1 MTDQN
6 VYDPGMSFRYAAG
19 NRQFAA
25 RLYEYDTFPQ
35 QMIAPATFL
44 WRQDGTTE
52 DGMEMD
58 GTSNSQLWVWIHPS
72 AFEQVKAVIEDAV
85 TQSQPEQSV
94 QVKDLENSL
103 VMFDFTGPRS
113 TALLQAVLRPSP
125 SGSADINEHA
135 HRTWRTLADLRTSS
149 SLPPGVVLA
158 LVVDD
163 PRLTF
168 PHQAEPRNALVPKDQ
183 SKAVQ
188 DLITHWPANVA
199 HSRIWDA
206 SERQR
211 LLDAM
216 IPEAELNK
224 RRAQNLIPGTKLVA
238 TEADAKI
245 PILLMQREGQ
255 PQIQRAP
262 GGGSSEFECGWTIIV
277 PKGWGMAFWKSFIFV
292 GARPGGL
299 RERRSFHFETR
310 QSCFPYDFPNTTAY
324 KAYADE
330 YKTEA
335 EAKYGRIP
343 VAKRINYA
351 KMGVQDPFGA
361 AWIKALKAGMQ
372 MLGGSLEEDLNTLQE
387 SRVWLLQTP
396 KVIATLKETAEA
408 AGKDTS
414 GDVSSRLTIESL
426 NTAVTN
432 CLQSVWTMTRT
443 PLLPSAR
450 IEEALIRV
458 GVDLLGRGTIGMN
471 SMIYAIP
478 EKHSKEWAARV
489 ALKGKRTVEGQPRK
503 QKKAKSWIDSDTDED
518 RMDEE
523 DECDF
528 DELASELDCIELAIP
543 PPDSLLGYVTTGQYC
558 YSEGKSYGIGC
569 CSATGLA
576 RLIEL
581 ETRQRTTS
589 SPSSTTMTT
598 TTTTMARQGAASPK
612 VPRMMVLV
620 RSVRSRV
627 SRLAKLAIL
636 S

>member
-1 MTDQN
+1 MDAILET
-6 VYDPGMSFRYAAG
+6 PFRYAAS
-19 NRQFAA
+19 NRQFTA

-35 QMIAPATFL
+35 RMVAPATFL

-113 TALLQAVLRPSP
+113 TALLQAVLKPTP

-135 HRTWRTLADLRTSS
+135 HRTWRTLADMRTSS

-199 HSRIWDA
+199 YSRIWDA
-206 SERQR
+206 LERQR

-216 IPEAELNK
+216 IPEADLNK
-224 RRAQNLIPGTKLVA
+224 RRAQNLIPGTKLPA

-299 RERRSFHFETR
+299 RERRSFHFETQ

-324 KAYADE
+324 QAYADE

-343 VAKRINYA
+343 VAKKINYA

-361 AWIKALKAGMQ
+361 AWIKLLKAGMQ
-372 MLGGSLEEDLNTLQE
+372 MLGGSLEEDLNTL
-387 SRVWLLQTP
+387 
-396 KVIATLKETAEA
+396 
-408 AGKDTS
+408 
-414 GDVSSRLTIESL
+414 
-426 NTAVTN
+426 
-432 CLQSVWTMTRT
+432 
-443 PLLPSAR
+443 
-450 IEEALIRV
+450 
-458 GVDLLGRGTIGMN
+458 
-471 SMIYAIP
+471 
-478 EKHSKEWAARV
+478 
-489 ALKGKRTVEGQPRK
+489 
-503 QKKAKSWIDSDTDED
+503 
-518 RMDEE
+518 
-523 DECDF
+523 
-528 DELASELDCIELAIP
+528 
-543 PPDSLLGYVTTGQYC
+543 
-558 YSEGKSYGIGC
+558 
-569 CSATGLA
+569 
-576 RLIEL
+576 
-581 ETRQRTTS
+581 
-589 SPSSTTMTT
+589 
-598 TTTTMARQGAASPK
+598 
-612 VPRMMVLV
+612 
-620 RSVRSRV
+620 
-627 SRLAKLAIL
+627 
-636 S
+636 